1 MKKMKLRKY
10 VLPTIYVLIILVTF
24 LSVSLINNHLLKNV
38 TNYNYSKSIM
48 KDVTENVL
56 SEILPDKFERPYLSE
71 NVKLLSGFYSK
82 DYDDESQKNS
92 LIVYQNTYMPS
103 SGTFYASQDDFDV
116 VSVYDGKVKSIK
128 KDEMLGDTVEV
139 QHSDNLTTIYYS
151 LKDVTVREN
160 DDIKKGTIIGKATSN
175 NLVTDKNV
183 LFIEVYL
190 KGKQI
195 DPEKFYELNPM
206 KSNNIIYFYE
216 NNVIVRFND
225 NIYYLKLNKNILN
238 NGIILNKDKFIKKYN
253 EFTKENNLKKII
265 NNKMV
270 AIIQNNI
277 SINDIKMLSIV
288 FEELGIKIIK
298 IIKDISLLNVKKNKA
313 YLIGDNNLRLYFINK
328 YNKKSTINMNTSQ
341 NSYNDIISIIQNNI
355 KESLFVLSSNDDLI
369 NKLLKN
375 KSYYLINN
383 YIKFIFDEIG

>member
-56 SEILPDKFERPYLSE
+56 SEILPNKFERPYLSE

-103 SGTFYASQDDFDV
+103 SGTFYASQDEFDV

-195 DPEKFYELNPM
+195 DPEKFYELNP
-206 KSNNIIYFYE
+206 
-216 NNVIVRFND
+216 
-225 NIYYLKLNKNILN
+225 
-238 NGIILNKDKFIKKYN
+238 N
-253 EFTKENNLKKII
+253 E
-265 NNKMV
+265 
-270 AIIQNNI
+270 
-277 SINDIKMLSIV
+277 
-288 FEELGIKIIK
+288 
-298 IIKDISLLNVKKNKA
+298 VK
-313 YLIGDNNLRLYFINK
+313 
-328 YNKKSTINMNTSQ
+328 
-341 NSYNDIISIIQNNI
+341 
-355 KESLFVLSSNDDLI
+355 
-369 NKLLKN
+369 
-375 KSYYLINN
+375 
-383 YIKFIFDEIG
+383 

>member
-71 NVKLLSGFYSK
+71 NVKLDNRAFSFISSVDENYPDVKGELFYSK

-103 SGTFYASQDDFDV
+103 SGTFYASQDEFDV

-195 DPEKFYELNPM
+195 DPEKFYELNP
-206 KSNNIIYFYE
+206 
-216 NNVIVRFND
+216 
-225 NIYYLKLNKNILN
+225 
-238 NGIILNKDKFIKKYN
+238 N
-253 EFTKENNLKKII
+253 E
-265 NNKMV
+265 
-270 AIIQNNI
+270 
-277 SINDIKMLSIV
+277 
-288 FEELGIKIIK
+288 
-298 IIKDISLLNVKKNKA
+298 VK
-313 YLIGDNNLRLYFINK
+313 
-328 YNKKSTINMNTSQ
+328 
-341 NSYNDIISIIQNNI
+341 
-355 KESLFVLSSNDDLI
+355 
-369 NKLLKN
+369 
-375 KSYYLINN
+375 
-383 YIKFIFDEIG
+383 

>member
-103 SGTFYASQDDFDV
+103 SGTFYASQDEFDV

-160 DDIKKGTIIGKATSN
+160 DDIKKGTIIGKATLN

-195 DPEKFYELNPM
+195 DPEKFYELNP
-206 KSNNIIYFYE
+206 
-216 NNVIVRFND
+216 
-225 NIYYLKLNKNILN
+225 
-238 NGIILNKDKFIKKYN
+238 N
-253 EFTKENNLKKII
+253 E
-265 NNKMV
+265 
-270 AIIQNNI
+270 
-277 SINDIKMLSIV
+277 
-288 FEELGIKIIK
+288 
-298 IIKDISLLNVKKNKA
+298 VK
-313 YLIGDNNLRLYFINK
+313 
-328 YNKKSTINMNTSQ
+328 
-341 NSYNDIISIIQNNI
+341 
-355 KESLFVLSSNDDLI
+355 
-369 NKLLKN
+369 
-375 KSYYLINN
+375 
-383 YIKFIFDEIG
+383 

>member
-103 SGTFYASQDDFDV
+103 SGTFYASQDEFDV

-175 NLVTDKNV
+175 NLVADKNV

-195 DPEKFYELNPM
+195 DPEKFYELNP
-206 KSNNIIYFYE
+206 
-216 NNVIVRFND
+216 
-225 NIYYLKLNKNILN
+225 
-238 NGIILNKDKFIKKYN
+238 N
-253 EFTKENNLKKII
+253 E
-265 NNKMV
+265 
-270 AIIQNNI
+270 
-277 SINDIKMLSIV
+277 
-288 FEELGIKIIK
+288 
-298 IIKDISLLNVKKNKA
+298 VK
-313 YLIGDNNLRLYFINK
+313 
-328 YNKKSTINMNTSQ
+328 
-341 NSYNDIISIIQNNI
+341 
-355 KESLFVLSSNDDLI
+355 
-369 NKLLKN
+369 
-375 KSYYLINN
+375 
-383 YIKFIFDEIG
+383 

>member
-56 SEILPDKFERPYLSE
+56 SEILPDKFDRPYLSE

-151 LKDVTVREN
+151 LKDVTAREN

-195 DPEKFYELNPM
+195 DPEKFYELNP
-206 KSNNIIYFYE
+206 
-216 NNVIVRFND
+216 
-225 NIYYLKLNKNILN
+225 
-238 NGIILNKDKFIKKYN
+238 N
-253 EFTKENNLKKII
+253 E
-265 NNKMV
+265 
-270 AIIQNNI
+270 
-277 SINDIKMLSIV
+277 
-288 FEELGIKIIK
+288 
-298 IIKDISLLNVKKNKA
+298 VK
-313 YLIGDNNLRLYFINK
+313 
-328 YNKKSTINMNTSQ
+328 
-341 NSYNDIISIIQNNI
+341 
-355 KESLFVLSSNDDLI
+355 
-369 NKLLKN
+369 
-375 KSYYLINN
+375 
-383 YIKFIFDEIG
+383 

>member
-1 MKKMKLRKY
+1 MKLRKY

-103 SGTFYASQDDFDV
+103 SGTFYASQDEFDV

-195 DPEKFYELNPM
+195 DPEKFYELNP
-206 KSNNIIYFYE
+206 
-216 NNVIVRFND
+216 
-225 NIYYLKLNKNILN
+225 
-238 NGIILNKDKFIKKYN
+238 N
-253 EFTKENNLKKII
+253 E
-265 NNKMV
+265 
-270 AIIQNNI
+270 
-277 SINDIKMLSIV
+277 
-288 FEELGIKIIK
+288 
-298 IIKDISLLNVKKNKA
+298 VK
-313 YLIGDNNLRLYFINK
+313 
-328 YNKKSTINMNTSQ
+328 
-341 NSYNDIISIIQNNI
+341 
-355 KESLFVLSSNDDLI
+355 
-369 NKLLKN
+369 
-375 KSYYLINN
+375 
-383 YIKFIFDEIG
+383 

>member
-1 MKKMKLRKY
+1 MKKTKLRKY

-103 SGTFYASQDDFDV
+103 SGTFYASQDEFDV

-195 DPEKFYELNPM
+195 DPEKFYELNP
-206 KSNNIIYFYE
+206 
-216 NNVIVRFND
+216 
-225 NIYYLKLNKNILN
+225 
-238 NGIILNKDKFIKKYN
+238 N
-253 EFTKENNLKKII
+253 E
-265 NNKMV
+265 
-270 AIIQNNI
+270 
-277 SINDIKMLSIV
+277 
-288 FEELGIKIIK
+288 
-298 IIKDISLLNVKKNKA
+298 VK
-313 YLIGDNNLRLYFINK
+313 
-328 YNKKSTINMNTSQ
+328 
-341 NSYNDIISIIQNNI
+341 
-355 KESLFVLSSNDDLI
+355 
-369 NKLLKN
+369 
-375 KSYYLINN
+375 
-383 YIKFIFDEIG
+383 

>member
-56 SEILPDKFERPYLSE
+56 SEILPDKFDRPYLSE

-195 DPEKFYELNPM
+195 DPEKFYELNT
-206 KSNNIIYFYE
+206 
-216 NNVIVRFND
+216 
-225 NIYYLKLNKNILN
+225 
-238 NGIILNKDKFIKKYN
+238 N
-253 EFTKENNLKKII
+253 E
-265 NNKMV
+265 
-270 AIIQNNI
+270 
-277 SINDIKMLSIV
+277 
-288 FEELGIKIIK
+288 
-298 IIKDISLLNVKKNKA
+298 VK
-313 YLIGDNNLRLYFINK
+313 
-328 YNKKSTINMNTSQ
+328 
-341 NSYNDIISIIQNNI
+341 
-355 KESLFVLSSNDDLI
+355 
-369 NKLLKN
+369 
-375 KSYYLINN
+375 
-383 YIKFIFDEIG
+383 

>member
-160 DDIKKGTIIGKATSN
+160 DDIKKGTIIGKSTSN

-195 DPEKFYELNPM
+195 DPEKFYELNP
-206 KSNNIIYFYE
+206 
-216 NNVIVRFND
+216 
-225 NIYYLKLNKNILN
+225 
-238 NGIILNKDKFIKKYN
+238 N
-253 EFTKENNLKKII
+253 E
-265 NNKMV
+265 
-270 AIIQNNI
+270 
-277 SINDIKMLSIV
+277 
-288 FEELGIKIIK
+288 
-298 IIKDISLLNVKKNKA
+298 VK
-313 YLIGDNNLRLYFINK
+313 
-328 YNKKSTINMNTSQ
+328 
-341 NSYNDIISIIQNNI
+341 
-355 KESLFVLSSNDDLI
+355 
-369 NKLLKN
+369 
-375 KSYYLINN
+375 
-383 YIKFIFDEIG
+383 

>member
-103 SGTFYASQDDFDV
+103 SGTFYASQDEFDV

-195 DPEKFYELNPM
+195 DPEKFYELKP
-206 KSNNIIYFYE
+206 
-216 NNVIVRFND
+216 
-225 NIYYLKLNKNILN
+225 
-238 NGIILNKDKFIKKYN
+238 N
-253 EFTKENNLKKII
+253 E
-265 NNKMV
+265 
-270 AIIQNNI
+270 
-277 SINDIKMLSIV
+277 
-288 FEELGIKIIK
+288 
-298 IIKDISLLNVKKNKA
+298 VK
-313 YLIGDNNLRLYFINK
+313 
-328 YNKKSTINMNTSQ
+328 
-341 NSYNDIISIIQNNI
+341 
-355 KESLFVLSSNDDLI
+355 
-369 NKLLKN
+369 
-375 KSYYLINN
+375 
-383 YIKFIFDEIG
+383 

>member
-38 TNYNYSKSIM
+38 TNYNYYKSIM
-48 KDVTENVL
+48 KDITENVL

-139 QHSDNLTTIYYS
+139 QHSDNLTKIYYS

-195 DPEKFYELNPM
+195 DPEKFYELNP
-206 KSNNIIYFYE
+206 
-216 NNVIVRFND
+216 
-225 NIYYLKLNKNILN
+225 
-238 NGIILNKDKFIKKYN
+238 N
-253 EFTKENNLKKII
+253 E
-265 NNKMV
+265 
-270 AIIQNNI
+270 
-277 SINDIKMLSIV
+277 
-288 FEELGIKIIK
+288 
-298 IIKDISLLNVKKNKA
+298 VK
-313 YLIGDNNLRLYFINK
+313 
-328 YNKKSTINMNTSQ
+328 
-341 NSYNDIISIIQNNI
+341 
-355 KESLFVLSSNDDLI
+355 
-369 NKLLKN
+369 
-375 KSYYLINN
+375 
-383 YIKFIFDEIG
+383 

>member
-151 LKDVTVREN
+151 LKDVTAREN

-195 DPEKFYELNPM
+195 DPEKFYELNP
-206 KSNNIIYFYE
+206 
-216 NNVIVRFND
+216 
-225 NIYYLKLNKNILN
+225 
-238 NGIILNKDKFIKKYN
+238 N
-253 EFTKENNLKKII
+253 E
-265 NNKMV
+265 
-270 AIIQNNI
+270 
-277 SINDIKMLSIV
+277 
-288 FEELGIKIIK
+288 
-298 IIKDISLLNVKKNKA
+298 VK
-313 YLIGDNNLRLYFINK
+313 
-328 YNKKSTINMNTSQ
+328 
-341 NSYNDIISIIQNNI
+341 
-355 KESLFVLSSNDDLI
+355 
-369 NKLLKN
+369 
-375 KSYYLINN
+375 
-383 YIKFIFDEIG
+383 

>member
-183 LFIEVYL
+183 LFIEIYL

-195 DPEKFYELNPM
+195 DPEKFYELNP
-206 KSNNIIYFYE
+206 
-216 NNVIVRFND
+216 
-225 NIYYLKLNKNILN
+225 
-238 NGIILNKDKFIKKYN
+238 N
-253 EFTKENNLKKII
+253 E
-265 NNKMV
+265 
-270 AIIQNNI
+270 
-277 SINDIKMLSIV
+277 
-288 FEELGIKIIK
+288 
-298 IIKDISLLNVKKNKA
+298 VK
-313 YLIGDNNLRLYFINK
+313 
-328 YNKKSTINMNTSQ
+328 
-341 NSYNDIISIIQNNI
+341 
-355 KESLFVLSSNDDLI
+355 
-369 NKLLKN
+369 
-375 KSYYLINN
+375 
-383 YIKFIFDEIG
+383 

>member
-139 QHSDNLTTIYYS
+139 RHSDNLTTIYYS

-195 DPEKFYELNPM
+195 DPEKFYELNP
-206 KSNNIIYFYE
+206 
-216 NNVIVRFND
+216 
-225 NIYYLKLNKNILN
+225 
-238 NGIILNKDKFIKKYN
+238 N
-253 EFTKENNLKKII
+253 E
-265 NNKMV
+265 
-270 AIIQNNI
+270 
-277 SINDIKMLSIV
+277 
-288 FEELGIKIIK
+288 
-298 IIKDISLLNVKKNKA
+298 VK
-313 YLIGDNNLRLYFINK
+313 
-328 YNKKSTINMNTSQ
+328 
-341 NSYNDIISIIQNNI
+341 
-355 KESLFVLSSNDDLI
+355 
-369 NKLLKN
+369 
-375 KSYYLINN
+375 
-383 YIKFIFDEIG
+383 

>member
-10 VLPTIYVLIILVTF
+10 VLPTVYVLIIFVTF
-24 LSVSLINNHLLKNV
+24 VSVSLINKHLLKNV

-103 SGTFYASQDDFDV
+103 SGTFYASQDEFDV

-195 DPEKFYELNPM
+195 DPEKFYELNP
-206 KSNNIIYFYE
+206 
-216 NNVIVRFND
+216 
-225 NIYYLKLNKNILN
+225 
-238 NGIILNKDKFIKKYN
+238 N
-253 EFTKENNLKKII
+253 E
-265 NNKMV
+265 
-270 AIIQNNI
+270 
-277 SINDIKMLSIV
+277 
-288 FEELGIKIIK
+288 
-298 IIKDISLLNVKKNKA
+298 VK
-313 YLIGDNNLRLYFINK
+313 
-328 YNKKSTINMNTSQ
+328 
-341 NSYNDIISIIQNNI
+341 
-355 KESLFVLSSNDDLI
+355 
-369 NKLLKN
+369 
-375 KSYYLINN
+375 
-383 YIKFIFDEIG
+383 

>member
-71 NVKLLSGFYSK
+71 NVKLLSSFYSK

-103 SGTFYASQDDFDV
+103 SGTFYASQDEFDV

-195 DPEKFYELNPM
+195 DPEKFYELNP
-206 KSNNIIYFYE
+206 
-216 NNVIVRFND
+216 
-225 NIYYLKLNKNILN
+225 
-238 NGIILNKDKFIKKYN
+238 N
-253 EFTKENNLKKII
+253 E
-265 NNKMV
+265 
-270 AIIQNNI
+270 
-277 SINDIKMLSIV
+277 
-288 FEELGIKIIK
+288 
-298 IIKDISLLNVKKNKA
+298 VK
-313 YLIGDNNLRLYFINK
+313 
-328 YNKKSTINMNTSQ
+328 
-341 NSYNDIISIIQNNI
+341 
-355 KESLFVLSSNDDLI
+355 
-369 NKLLKN
+369 
-375 KSYYLINN
+375 
-383 YIKFIFDEIG
+383 

>member
-38 TNYNYSKSIM
+38 TNYNYSRSIM
-48 KDVTENVL
+48 KDVTENVV
-56 SEILPDKFERPYLSE
+56 SEILPDKVERPYLSE
-71 NVKLLSGFYSK
+71 NVKLLSGFHSK

-103 SGTFYASQDDFDV
+103 SGTFYASQDEFDV

-195 DPEKFYELNPM
+195 DPEKFYELNP
-206 KSNNIIYFYE
+206 
-216 NNVIVRFND
+216 
-225 NIYYLKLNKNILN
+225 
-238 NGIILNKDKFIKKYN
+238 N
-253 EFTKENNLKKII
+253 E
-265 NNKMV
+265 
-270 AIIQNNI
+270 
-277 SINDIKMLSIV
+277 
-288 FEELGIKIIK
+288 
-298 IIKDISLLNVKKNKA
+298 VK
-313 YLIGDNNLRLYFINK
+313 
-328 YNKKSTINMNTSQ
+328 
-341 NSYNDIISIIQNNI
+341 
-355 KESLFVLSSNDDLI
+355 
-369 NKLLKN
+369 
-375 KSYYLINN
+375 
-383 YIKFIFDEIG
+383 

>member
-56 SEILPDKFERPYLSE
+56 SEILPDKFDKPYLSE

-195 DPEKFYELNPM
+195 DPEKFYELNP
-206 KSNNIIYFYE
+206 
-216 NNVIVRFND
+216 
-225 NIYYLKLNKNILN
+225 
-238 NGIILNKDKFIKKYN
+238 N
-253 EFTKENNLKKII
+253 E
-265 NNKMV
+265 
-270 AIIQNNI
+270 
-277 SINDIKMLSIV
+277 
-288 FEELGIKIIK
+288 
-298 IIKDISLLNVKKNKA
+298 VK
-313 YLIGDNNLRLYFINK
+313 
-328 YNKKSTINMNTSQ
+328 
-341 NSYNDIISIIQNNI
+341 
-355 KESLFVLSSNDDLI
+355 
-369 NKLLKN
+369 
-375 KSYYLINN
+375 
-383 YIKFIFDEIG
+383 

>member
-48 KDVTENVL
+48 KDITENVL
-56 SEILPDKFERPYLSE
+56 SEILPDKFDRPYLSE

-195 DPEKFYELNPM
+195 DPEKFYELNP
-206 KSNNIIYFYE
+206 
-216 NNVIVRFND
+216 
-225 NIYYLKLNKNILN
+225 
-238 NGIILNKDKFIKKYN
+238 N
-253 EFTKENNLKKII
+253 E
-265 NNKMV
+265 
-270 AIIQNNI
+270 
-277 SINDIKMLSIV
+277 
-288 FEELGIKIIK
+288 
-298 IIKDISLLNVKKNKA
+298 VK
-313 YLIGDNNLRLYFINK
+313 
-328 YNKKSTINMNTSQ
+328 
-341 NSYNDIISIIQNNI
+341 
-355 KESLFVLSSNDDLI
+355 
-369 NKLLKN
+369 
-375 KSYYLINN
+375 
-383 YIKFIFDEIG
+383 

>member
-103 SGTFYASQDDFDV
+103 SGTFYASQDEFDV

-195 DPEKFYELNPM
+195 DPEKFYELTP
-206 KSNNIIYFYE
+206 
-216 NNVIVRFND
+216 
-225 NIYYLKLNKNILN
+225 
-238 NGIILNKDKFIKKYN
+238 N
-253 EFTKENNLKKII
+253 E
-265 NNKMV
+265 
-270 AIIQNNI
+270 
-277 SINDIKMLSIV
+277 
-288 FEELGIKIIK
+288 
-298 IIKDISLLNVKKNKA
+298 VK
-313 YLIGDNNLRLYFINK
+313 
-328 YNKKSTINMNTSQ
+328 
-341 NSYNDIISIIQNNI
+341 
-355 KESLFVLSSNDDLI
+355 
-369 NKLLKN
+369 
-375 KSYYLINN
+375 
-383 YIKFIFDEIG
+383 

>member
-1 MKKMKLRKY
+1 MKKMKLKKY
-10 VLPTIYVLIILVTF
+10 VLPTIYILIILVTF

-71 NVKLLSGFYSK
+71 NVKILSGFYSK

-103 SGTFYASQDDFDV
+103 SGTFYASQDEFDV

-139 QHSDNLTTIYYS
+139 LHSDNLTTIYYS

-195 DPEKFYELNPM
+195 DPEKFYELNP
-206 KSNNIIYFYE
+206 
-216 NNVIVRFND
+216 
-225 NIYYLKLNKNILN
+225 
-238 NGIILNKDKFIKKYN
+238 N
-253 EFTKENNLKKII
+253 E
-265 NNKMV
+265 
-270 AIIQNNI
+270 
-277 SINDIKMLSIV
+277 
-288 FEELGIKIIK
+288 
-298 IIKDISLLNVKKNKA
+298 VK
-313 YLIGDNNLRLYFINK
+313 
-328 YNKKSTINMNTSQ
+328 
-341 NSYNDIISIIQNNI
+341 
-355 KESLFVLSSNDDLI
+355 
-369 NKLLKN
+369 
-375 KSYYLINN
+375 
-383 YIKFIFDEIG
+383 

>member
-103 SGTFYASQDDFDV
+103 SGTFYAYQDEFDV

-195 DPEKFYELNPM
+195 DPEKFYELNP
-206 KSNNIIYFYE
+206 
-216 NNVIVRFND
+216 
-225 NIYYLKLNKNILN
+225 
-238 NGIILNKDKFIKKYN
+238 N
-253 EFTKENNLKKII
+253 E
-265 NNKMV
+265 
-270 AIIQNNI
+270 
-277 SINDIKMLSIV
+277 
-288 FEELGIKIIK
+288 
-298 IIKDISLLNVKKNKA
+298 VK
-313 YLIGDNNLRLYFINK
+313 
-328 YNKKSTINMNTSQ
+328 
-341 NSYNDIISIIQNNI
+341 
-355 KESLFVLSSNDDLI
+355 
-369 NKLLKN
+369 
-375 KSYYLINN
+375 
-383 YIKFIFDEIG
+383 

>member
-103 SGTFYASQDDFDV
+103 SGTFYASQDEFDV

-195 DPEKFYELNPM
+195 DPEKFYELNP
-206 KSNNIIYFYE
+206 
-216 NNVIVRFND
+216 
-225 NIYYLKLNKNILN
+225 
-238 NGIILNKDKFIKKYN
+238 N
-253 EFTKENNLKKII
+253 E
-265 NNKMV
+265 
-270 AIIQNNI
+270 
-277 SINDIKMLSIV
+277 
-288 FEELGIKIIK
+288 
-298 IIKDISLLNVKKNKA
+298 VK
-313 YLIGDNNLRLYFINK
+313 
-328 YNKKSTINMNTSQ
+328 
-341 NSYNDIISIIQNNI
+341 
-355 KESLFVLSSNDDLI
+355 
-369 NKLLKN
+369 
-375 KSYYLINN
+375 
-383 YIKFIFDEIG
+383 

>member
-103 SGTFYASQDDFDV
+103 SGTFYASQDEFDV

-190 KGKQI
+190 RGKQI
-195 DPEKFYELNPM
+195 DPEKFYELNP
-206 KSNNIIYFYE
+206 
-216 NNVIVRFND
+216 
-225 NIYYLKLNKNILN
+225 
-238 NGIILNKDKFIKKYN
+238 N
-253 EFTKENNLKKII
+253 E
-265 NNKMV
+265 
-270 AIIQNNI
+270 
-277 SINDIKMLSIV
+277 
-288 FEELGIKIIK
+288 
-298 IIKDISLLNVKKNKA
+298 VK
-313 YLIGDNNLRLYFINK
+313 
-328 YNKKSTINMNTSQ
+328 
-341 NSYNDIISIIQNNI
+341 
-355 KESLFVLSSNDDLI
+355 
-369 NKLLKN
+369 
-375 KSYYLINN
+375 
-383 YIKFIFDEIG
+383 

>member
-56 SEILPDKFERPYLSE
+56 SEILPDKFERPYFSE

-92 LIVYQNTYMPS
+92 LIVYHNTYMPS
-103 SGTFYASQDDFDV
+103 SGTFYASQGEFDV

-195 DPEKFYELNPM
+195 DPEKFYELNP
-206 KSNNIIYFYE
+206 
-216 NNVIVRFND
+216 
-225 NIYYLKLNKNILN
+225 
-238 NGIILNKDKFIKKYN
+238 N
-253 EFTKENNLKKII
+253 E
-265 NNKMV
+265 
-270 AIIQNNI
+270 
-277 SINDIKMLSIV
+277 
-288 FEELGIKIIK
+288 
-298 IIKDISLLNVKKNKA
+298 VK
-313 YLIGDNNLRLYFINK
+313 
-328 YNKKSTINMNTSQ
+328 
-341 NSYNDIISIIQNNI
+341 
-355 KESLFVLSSNDDLI
+355 
-369 NKLLKN
+369 
-375 KSYYLINN
+375 
-383 YIKFIFDEIG
+383 

>member
-151 LKDVTVREN
+151 LKDVTVRKN
-160 DDIKKGTIIGKATSN
+160 DHIKKGTIIGKATSN

-195 DPEKFYELNPM
+195 DPEKFYELNP
-206 KSNNIIYFYE
+206 
-216 NNVIVRFND
+216 
-225 NIYYLKLNKNILN
+225 
-238 NGIILNKDKFIKKYN
+238 N
-253 EFTKENNLKKII
+253 E
-265 NNKMV
+265 
-270 AIIQNNI
+270 
-277 SINDIKMLSIV
+277 
-288 FEELGIKIIK
+288 
-298 IIKDISLLNVKKNKA
+298 VK
-313 YLIGDNNLRLYFINK
+313 
-328 YNKKSTINMNTSQ
+328 
-341 NSYNDIISIIQNNI
+341 
-355 KESLFVLSSNDDLI
+355 
-369 NKLLKN
+369 
-375 KSYYLINN
+375 
-383 YIKFIFDEIG
+383 

>member
-82 DYDDESQKNS
+82 DYDHESQKNS

-151 LKDVTVREN
+151 LKDVTAREN

-195 DPEKFYELNPM
+195 DPEKFYELNP
-206 KSNNIIYFYE
+206 
-216 NNVIVRFND
+216 
-225 NIYYLKLNKNILN
+225 
-238 NGIILNKDKFIKKYN
+238 N
-253 EFTKENNLKKII
+253 E
-265 NNKMV
+265 
-270 AIIQNNI
+270 
-277 SINDIKMLSIV
+277 
-288 FEELGIKIIK
+288 
-298 IIKDISLLNVKKNKA
+298 VK
-313 YLIGDNNLRLYFINK
+313 
-328 YNKKSTINMNTSQ
+328 
-341 NSYNDIISIIQNNI
+341 
-355 KESLFVLSSNDDLI
+355 
-369 NKLLKN
+369 
-375 KSYYLINN
+375 
-383 YIKFIFDEIG
+383 

>member
-48 KDVTENVL
+48 KDVTKNVL

-195 DPEKFYELNPM
+195 DPEKFYELNP
-206 KSNNIIYFYE
+206 
-216 NNVIVRFND
+216 
-225 NIYYLKLNKNILN
+225 
-238 NGIILNKDKFIKKYN
+238 N
-253 EFTKENNLKKII
+253 E
-265 NNKMV
+265 
-270 AIIQNNI
+270 
-277 SINDIKMLSIV
+277 
-288 FEELGIKIIK
+288 
-298 IIKDISLLNVKKNKA
+298 VK
-313 YLIGDNNLRLYFINK
+313 
-328 YNKKSTINMNTSQ
+328 
-341 NSYNDIISIIQNNI
+341 
-355 KESLFVLSSNDDLI
+355 
-369 NKLLKN
+369 
-375 KSYYLINN
+375 
-383 YIKFIFDEIG
+383 

>member
-1 MKKMKLRKY
+1 MKKMKLKKY
-10 VLPTIYVLIILVTF
+10 VLPTIYILIILVTF
-24 LSVSLINNHLLKNV
+24 LSVSLINNHLLNNV

-71 NVKLLSGFYSK
+71 NVKILSGFYSK

-103 SGTFYASQDDFDV
+103 SGTFYASQDEFDV

-195 DPEKFYELNPM
+195 DPEKFYELNP
-206 KSNNIIYFYE
+206 
-216 NNVIVRFND
+216 
-225 NIYYLKLNKNILN
+225 
-238 NGIILNKDKFIKKYN
+238 N
-253 EFTKENNLKKII
+253 E
-265 NNKMV
+265 
-270 AIIQNNI
+270 
-277 SINDIKMLSIV
+277 
-288 FEELGIKIIK
+288 
-298 IIKDISLLNVKKNKA
+298 VK
-313 YLIGDNNLRLYFINK
+313 
-328 YNKKSTINMNTSQ
+328 
-341 NSYNDIISIIQNNI
+341 
-355 KESLFVLSSNDDLI
+355 
-369 NKLLKN
+369 
-375 KSYYLINN
+375 
-383 YIKFIFDEIG
+383 

>member
-71 NVKLLSGFYSK
+71 NVKLLSSFYSK
-82 DYDDESQKNS
+82 DYDNKSQKNS

-128 KDEMLGDTVEV
+128 KDEMLGNTVEV

-195 DPEKFYELNPM
+195 DPEKFYELNP
-206 KSNNIIYFYE
+206 
-216 NNVIVRFND
+216 
-225 NIYYLKLNKNILN
+225 
-238 NGIILNKDKFIKKYN
+238 N
-253 EFTKENNLKKII
+253 E
-265 NNKMV
+265 
-270 AIIQNNI
+270 
-277 SINDIKMLSIV
+277 
-288 FEELGIKIIK
+288 
-298 IIKDISLLNVKKNKA
+298 VK
-313 YLIGDNNLRLYFINK
+313 
-328 YNKKSTINMNTSQ
+328 
-341 NSYNDIISIIQNNI
+341 
-355 KESLFVLSSNDDLI
+355 
-369 NKLLKN
+369 
-375 KSYYLINN
+375 
-383 YIKFIFDEIG
+383 

>member
-56 SEILPDKFERPYLSE
+56 SEILPDKFDRPYLSE

-103 SGTFYASQDDFDV
+103 SGIFYASQDDFDV

-195 DPEKFYELNPM
+195 DPEKFYELNP
-206 KSNNIIYFYE
+206 
-216 NNVIVRFND
+216 
-225 NIYYLKLNKNILN
+225 
-238 NGIILNKDKFIKKYN
+238 N
-253 EFTKENNLKKII
+253 E
-265 NNKMV
+265 
-270 AIIQNNI
+270 
-277 SINDIKMLSIV
+277 
-288 FEELGIKIIK
+288 
-298 IIKDISLLNVKKNKA
+298 VK
-313 YLIGDNNLRLYFINK
+313 
-328 YNKKSTINMNTSQ
+328 
-341 NSYNDIISIIQNNI
+341 
-355 KESLFVLSSNDDLI
+355 
-369 NKLLKN
+369 
-375 KSYYLINN
+375 
-383 YIKFIFDEIG
+383 

>member
-103 SGTFYASQDDFDV
+103 SGTFYASQDEFDV

-175 NLVTDKNV
+175 NLVTDKNL

-195 DPEKFYELNPM
+195 DPEKFYELNP
-206 KSNNIIYFYE
+206 
-216 NNVIVRFND
+216 
-225 NIYYLKLNKNILN
+225 
-238 NGIILNKDKFIKKYN
+238 N
-253 EFTKENNLKKII
+253 E
-265 NNKMV
+265 
-270 AIIQNNI
+270 
-277 SINDIKMLSIV
+277 
-288 FEELGIKIIK
+288 
-298 IIKDISLLNVKKNKA
+298 VK
-313 YLIGDNNLRLYFINK
+313 
-328 YNKKSTINMNTSQ
+328 
-341 NSYNDIISIIQNNI
+341 
-355 KESLFVLSSNDDLI
+355 
-369 NKLLKN
+369 
-375 KSYYLINN
+375 
-383 YIKFIFDEIG
+383 

>member
-38 TNYNYSKSIM
+38 INYNYSKSIM

-103 SGTFYASQDDFDV
+103 SGTFYASQDEFDV

-195 DPEKFYELNPM
+195 DPEKFYELNP
-206 KSNNIIYFYE
+206 
-216 NNVIVRFND
+216 
-225 NIYYLKLNKNILN
+225 
-238 NGIILNKDKFIKKYN
+238 N
-253 EFTKENNLKKII
+253 E
-265 NNKMV
+265 
-270 AIIQNNI
+270 
-277 SINDIKMLSIV
+277 
-288 FEELGIKIIK
+288 
-298 IIKDISLLNVKKNKA
+298 VK
-313 YLIGDNNLRLYFINK
+313 
-328 YNKKSTINMNTSQ
+328 
-341 NSYNDIISIIQNNI
+341 
-355 KESLFVLSSNDDLI
+355 
-369 NKLLKN
+369 
-375 KSYYLINN
+375 
-383 YIKFIFDEIG
+383 

>member
-103 SGTFYASQDDFDV
+103 SGTFYASQDEFDV

-139 QHSDNLTTIYYS
+139 LHSDNLTTIYYS

-190 KGKQI
+190 KGKQM
-195 DPEKFYELNPM
+195 DPEKFYELNP
-206 KSNNIIYFYE
+206 
-216 NNVIVRFND
+216 
-225 NIYYLKLNKNILN
+225 
-238 NGIILNKDKFIKKYN
+238 N
-253 EFTKENNLKKII
+253 E
-265 NNKMV
+265 
-270 AIIQNNI
+270 
-277 SINDIKMLSIV
+277 
-288 FEELGIKIIK
+288 
-298 IIKDISLLNVKKNKA
+298 VK
-313 YLIGDNNLRLYFINK
+313 
-328 YNKKSTINMNTSQ
+328 
-341 NSYNDIISIIQNNI
+341 
-355 KESLFVLSSNDDLI
+355 
-369 NKLLKN
+369 
-375 KSYYLINN
+375 
-383 YIKFIFDEIG
+383 

>member
-103 SGTFYASQDDFDV
+103 SGTFYASQDEFDV

-190 KGKQI
+190 KGKQM
-195 DPEKFYELNPM
+195 DPEKFYELNP
-206 KSNNIIYFYE
+206 
-216 NNVIVRFND
+216 
-225 NIYYLKLNKNILN
+225 
-238 NGIILNKDKFIKKYN
+238 N
-253 EFTKENNLKKII
+253 E
-265 NNKMV
+265 
-270 AIIQNNI
+270 
-277 SINDIKMLSIV
+277 
-288 FEELGIKIIK
+288 
-298 IIKDISLLNVKKNKA
+298 VK
-313 YLIGDNNLRLYFINK
+313 
-328 YNKKSTINMNTSQ
+328 
-341 NSYNDIISIIQNNI
+341 
-355 KESLFVLSSNDDLI
+355 
-369 NKLLKN
+369 
-375 KSYYLINN
+375 
-383 YIKFIFDEIG
+383 

>member
-10 VLPTIYVLIILVTF
+10 ALPIVYVLIIFVTF
-24 LSVSLINNHLLKNV
+24 VSVSLINNHLLKNV

-103 SGTFYASQDDFDV
+103 SGTFYASQDEFDV

-195 DPEKFYELNPM
+195 DPEKFYELNP
-206 KSNNIIYFYE
+206 
-216 NNVIVRFND
+216 
-225 NIYYLKLNKNILN
+225 
-238 NGIILNKDKFIKKYN
+238 N
-253 EFTKENNLKKII
+253 E
-265 NNKMV
+265 
-270 AIIQNNI
+270 
-277 SINDIKMLSIV
+277 
-288 FEELGIKIIK
+288 
-298 IIKDISLLNVKKNKA
+298 VK
-313 YLIGDNNLRLYFINK
+313 
-328 YNKKSTINMNTSQ
+328 
-341 NSYNDIISIIQNNI
+341 
-355 KESLFVLSSNDDLI
+355 
-369 NKLLKN
+369 
-375 KSYYLINN
+375 
-383 YIKFIFDEIG
+383 